1 MDTLAPARTCC
12 HTTFQVCTASAT
24 EFVDITEPLVAFTR
38 MSGFVV
44 GTVNIQTTH
53 TTTGLIVNEHE
64 ALLLQDFEALLGRLA
79 PREHTYAHDDLTR
92 RAGVDASE
100 PLNGHAHCRALMLP
114 ASVVLNIVDGRLA
127 LGTWQRVFLAELD
140 GPRERTLTVVA
151 HGVPAL

>member
-64 ALLLQDFEALLGRLA
+64 SAEESLEVLKQQRLVLVDDEAGGRVSGLDVHRTDHETRHAREGDERFGDVDELG
-79 PREHTYAHDDLTR
+79 
-92 RAGVDASE
+92 G
-100 PLNGHAHCRALMLP
+100 
-114 ASVVLNIVDGRLA
+114 
-127 LGTWQRVFLAELD
+127 
-140 GPRERTLTVVA
+140 
-151 HGVPAL
+151 